1 MFKAHGFNG
10 KIKGATLSVHSSGQT
25 HISLKI
31 EEVVSLENEI
41 DWTTVPLEQIIGCD
55 LGLTHFLIDS
65 NGNKIDNPRYLKGY
79 LSKLASLTTSIKK

>member
-1 MFKAHGFNG
+1 MS
-10 KIKGATLSVHSSGQT
+10 IHSSGQT

-79 LSKLASLTTSIKK
+79 EDTRRIFYPEEIKKILSVIDENS